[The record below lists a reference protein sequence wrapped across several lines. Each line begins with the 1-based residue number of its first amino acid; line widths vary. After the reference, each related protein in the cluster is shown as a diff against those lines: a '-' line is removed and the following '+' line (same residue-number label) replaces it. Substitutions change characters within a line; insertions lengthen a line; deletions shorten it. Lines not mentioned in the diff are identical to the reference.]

1 MKRLKSLIFSV
12 LMVLLGSILFFCD
25 GSEYLYPENELS
37 DLYEKY
43 LSCFNPNGG
52 IMLQD
57 WNEAGEIEASELVQF
72 CAYNNFCNLP
82 TDPPDGLISQGA
94 MYVNGTA
101 PAASVEKA
109 VIQFFDVQNDYLKTA
124 PEYDAAS
131 DTYLQPFGYGGSGML
146 SLTSAR
152 KKGNTLIL
160 STRVESAANTHYIEG
175 ELEIKLGNEDSFK
188 YISYTIQDRG

>member
-124 PEYDAAS
+124 PEYAAAS

-160 STRVESAANTHYIEG
+160 STRVESAANTYYIEG

>member
-57 WNEAGEIEASELVQF
+57 WNEAGEIEASELIQF

-124 PEYDAAS
+124 PEYAAAS

-152 KKGNTLIL
+152 EKGNTLIL

-175 ELEIKLGNEDSFK
+175 ELGNENSFK
-188 YISYTIQDRG
+188 YISYTIQERG

>member
-1 MKRLKSLIFSV
+1 MEANTSTPKMSSPICMKNTSPV
-12 LMVLLGSILFFCD
+12 SIQTV
-25 GSEYLYPENELS
+25 EL
-37 DLYEKY
+37 
-43 LSCFNPNGG
+43 CCR
-52 IMLQD
+52 I
-57 WNEAGEIEASELVQF
+57 

-101 PAASVEKA
+101 PTASVEKA

-152 KKGNTLIL
+152 KKGNPLIL

-175 ELEIKLGNEDSFK
+175 ELENEDSFK

>member
-1 MKRLKSLIFSV
+1 MSSPVCMKNTSPI
-12 LMVLLGSILFFCD
+12 SIQTV
-25 GSEYLYPENELS
+25 EL
-37 DLYEKY
+37 
-43 LSCFNPNGG
+43 CCR
-52 IMLQD
+52 I
-57 WNEAGEIEASELVQF
+57 
-72 CAYNNFCNLP
+72 CTYNNFCNLP

-131 DTYLQPFGYGGSGML
+131 DTYLQPFGHGGSGML

-160 STRVESAANTHYIEG
+160 STRVESAANTYYIEG

>member
-1 MKRLKSLIFSV
+1 M
-12 LMVLLGSILFFCD
+12 
-25 GSEYLYPENELS
+25 
-37 DLYEKY
+37 EK
-43 LSCFNPNGG
+43 
-52 IMLQD
+52 
-57 WNEAGEIEASELVQF
+57 
-72 CAYNNFCNLP
+72 
-82 TDPPDGLISQGA
+82 T
-94 MYVNGTA
+94 
-101 PAASVEKA
+101 

-152 KKGNTLIL
+152 KKGNTL
-160 STRVESAANTHYIEG
+160 STRVESAANTYYIEG

>member
-1 MKRLKSLIFSV
+1 MEANTSTPKMSSPICMKNTSPI
-12 LMVLLGSILFFCD
+12 SIQTV
-25 GSEYLYPENELS
+25 EL
-37 DLYEKY
+37 
-43 LSCFNPNGG
+43 CCR
-52 IMLQD
+52 I
-57 WNEAGEIEASELVQF
+57 

-101 PAASVEKA
+101 PTASVEKA

-146 SLTSAR
+146 SLTSA
-152 KKGNTLIL
+152 KKKAIPLFYPLALKVLLTHITLRTNWKSSWEMRIP
-160 STRVESAANTHYIEG
+160 SSISVIPYRIEG
-175 ELEIKLGNEDSFK
+175 DIFLLVWEGMK
-188 YISYTIQDRG
+188 Q

>member
-124 PEYDAAS
+124 PEYAAAS

-152 KKGNTLIL
+152 EKGNTLIL

-175 ELEIKLGNEDSFK
+175 ELGNENSFK

>member
-12 LMVLLGSILFFCD
+12 LMVLLGSILFFWD

-57 WNEAGEIEASELVQF
+57 WNEAGEIEASELIQF

-124 PEYDAAS
+124 PEYAAAS

-146 SLTSAR
+146 SLTSAK

-160 STRVESAANTHYIEG
+160 STRVESAANTYYIEG
-175 ELEIKLGNEDSFK
+175 ELEIKPGNEDSFK

>member
-25 GSEYLYPENELS
+25 GSEYIYPENELS
-37 DLYEKY
+37 GLYEKY
-43 LSCFNPNGG
+43 LSYFNPNGG

-57 WNEAGEIEASELVQF
+57 WNEAGEIEASELIQF

-146 SLTSAR
+146 SLTSAK

-160 STRVESAANTHYIEG
+160 STRVESAANTYYIEG
-175 ELEIKLGNEDSFK
+175 ELEIKPGNEDSFK

>member
-12 LMVLLGSILFFCD
+12 LMVLLGSILFFWD

-57 WNEAGEIEASELVQF
+57 WNEAGEIEASELIQF

-94 MYVNGTA
+94 MYINGTA

-124 PEYDAAS
+124 PEYAAAS

-146 SLTSAR
+146 SLTSAK

-160 STRVESAANTHYIEG
+160 STRVESAANTYYIEG
-175 ELEIKLGNEDSFK
+175 ELEIKPGNEDSFK

>member
-1 MKRLKSLIFSV
+1 M
-12 LMVLLGSILFFCD
+12 GSILFFCD

-146 SLTSAR
+146 SLTSA
-152 KKGNTLIL
+152 KKKAIPLFYPLALKVLLTHITLRTNWKSSWEMRIP
-160 STRVESAANTHYIEG
+160 SSI
-175 ELEIKLGNEDSFK
+175 
-188 YISYTIQDRG
+188 

>member
-1 MKRLKSLIFSV
+1 MEANTYTPKMSSPICMKNTSPI
-12 LMVLLGSILFFCD
+12 SIQTV
-25 GSEYLYPENELS
+25 EL
-37 DLYEKY
+37 
-43 LSCFNPNGG
+43 CCR
-52 IMLQD
+52 I
-57 WNEAGEIEASELVQF
+57 

-82 TDPPDGLISQGA
+82 TDPPDGLISQGT

-160 STRVESAANTHYIEG
+160 STRVESAANTYYIEG

>member
-25 GSEYLYPENELS
+25 GSEYIYPENELS

-82 TDPPDGLISQGA
+82 TDPPDGLISQGT

-160 STRVESAANTHYIEG
+160 STHVESAANTYYIEG

>member
-25 GSEYLYPENELS
+25 GSEYIYPENELS

-57 WNEAGEIEASELVQF
+57 WNEAGEIEASELIQF

-82 TDPPDGLISQGA
+82 TDPSDGLISQGA

-160 STRVESAANTHYIEG
+160 STRVESAANTYYIEG

>member
-25 GSEYLYPENELS
+25 ESEYLYPENELS

-152 KKGNTLIL
+152 KKGQYPYFIHP
-160 STRVESAANTHYIEG
+160 R
-175 ELEIKLGNEDSFK
+175 
-188 YISYTIQDRG
+188 